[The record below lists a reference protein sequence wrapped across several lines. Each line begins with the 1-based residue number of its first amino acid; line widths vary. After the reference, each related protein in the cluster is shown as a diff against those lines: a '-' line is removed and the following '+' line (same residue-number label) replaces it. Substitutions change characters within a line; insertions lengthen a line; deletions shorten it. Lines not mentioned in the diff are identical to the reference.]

1 MAKYMV
7 AVVIKGYIQ
16 KLGKTHLMTNSIY
29 LCGFLALIR
38 IQLTFAS

>member
-1 MAKYMV
+1 MV

-16 KLGKTHLMTNSIY
+16 KLGKTHLMTNALY

-38 IQLTFAS
+38 IQLTLAS